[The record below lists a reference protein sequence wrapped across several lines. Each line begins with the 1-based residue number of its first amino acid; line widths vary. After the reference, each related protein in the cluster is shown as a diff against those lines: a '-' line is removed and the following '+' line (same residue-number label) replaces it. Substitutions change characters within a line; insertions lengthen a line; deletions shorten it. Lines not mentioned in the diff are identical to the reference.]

1 MSDARGTRGATGAGE
16 PRVGGQLDEA
26 IEDFAE
32 YQRVV
37 RGRSAATVRGYCS
50 DLRLLARGVPD
61 FASFTLAEL
70 RAWLASAV
78 EEGKSRS
85 TLARRTAALRAFS
98 SWATREGY
106 LDVDVA
112 QRLATPA
119 VGKHLPTVMS
129 PAKAGELMMNAVS
142 ADEAHFLRDSAMLE
156 FLYATGTRVAEL
168 VGLDIDDID
177 LPRRTARVTGK
188 GNKQRVV
195 PFGES
200 AADALKQWLDVGRPH
215 LAGDTPAVFVGTRGS
230 RIDPRQV
237 RRVVEKAAQV
247 TGAPGLT
254 PHGLRH
260 SAATHLL
267 EGGADLRV
275 VQELLGHSSL
285 QTTQVY
291 THVSAQRLKD
301 VYARAHP
308 RA

>member
-37 RGRSAATVRGYCS
+37 RGRSPATVRGYCS

-177 LPRRTARVTGK
+177 LSRRTARVTGK

-200 AADALKQWLDVGRPH
+200 AAEALEQWLEVGRPH
-215 LAGDTPAVFVGTRGS
+215 LAGDTLAVFVGTRGG

>member
-1 MSDARGTRGATGAGE
+1 MSGASE
-16 PRVGGQLDEA
+16 ESRRRVGGQLEEA

-32 YQRVV
+32 HQRIV
-37 RGRSAATVRGYCS
+37 RGRSEATVRGYCS
-50 DLRLLARGVPD
+50 DLRLLAQAVPD
-61 FASFTLAEL
+61 FRSFTLSAL
-70 RAWLASAV
+70 RTWLAHGV

-85 TLARRTAALRAFS
+85 TLARRTAAVRAFS
-98 SWATREGY
+98 AWAAREGH
-106 LDVDVA
+106 LDADVA
-112 QRLATPA
+112 QRLVTPK

-129 PAKAGELMMNAVS
+129 PVAAGELMGNAVS
-142 ADEAHFLRDSAMLE
+142 SDDAHYLRDSAMLE
-156 FLYATGTRVAEL
+156 FLYATGVRVAEL
-168 VGLDIDDID
+168 VGLDINDVD
-177 LPRRTARVTGK
+177 LSRRTARVTGK

-195 PFGES
+195 PFGAA
-200 AADALKQWLDVGRPH
+200 AADALTAWLSDGRAQ
-215 LAGDTPAVFVGTRGS
+215 LAGQTEAMFVGTRGG
-230 RIDPRQV
+230 RIDARQV
-237 RRVVEKAAQV
+237 RRVVERAAQV
-247 TGAPGLT
+247 SGASGLT

-301 VYARAHP
+301 VYARSHP

>member
-1 MSDARGTRGATGAGE
+1 MSGASGSGE
-16 PRVGGQLDEA
+16 RHVGGQLDEA

-32 YQRVV
+32 YQRIV
-37 RGRSAATVRGYCS
+37 RGRSDATVRGYCS
-50 DLRLLARGVPD
+50 DLRLLATEVSN
-61 FASFTLAEL
+61 FSAFTLNSL
-70 RAWLASAV
+70 REWLAHAV
-78 EEGKSRS
+78 SEGKSRS
-85 TLARRTAALRAFS
+85 TLARRTAAVRAFS
-98 SWATREGY
+98 TWAAREGY
-106 LDVDVA
+106 LRTDVA
-112 QRLATPA
+112 QRLATPK

-129 PAKAGELMMNAVS
+129 PSAAQELMGNAVS
-142 ADEAHFLRDSAMLE
+142 ADEIHFLRDSAMLE
-156 FLYATGTRVAEL
+156 FLYATGARVAEL
-168 VGLDIDDID
+168 VGLNIGDIDVS
-177 LPRRTARVTGK
+177 RCTARVTGK

-195 PFGES
+195 PFGD
-200 AADALKQWLDVGRPH
+200 AAHDALCAWLQIGRPQ
-215 LAGDTPAVFVGTRGS
+215 LAGDTEAVFVGTRGG

-237 RRVVEKAAQV
+237 RRVVERAAQV
-247 TGAPGLT
+247 TGTPGLT

-267 EGGADLRV
+267 EGGADLRI

>member
-1 MSDARGTRGATGAGE
+1 M
-16 PRVGGQLDEA
+16 GGQLDEA

-32 YQRVV
+32 YQRIV
-37 RGRSAATVRGYCS
+37 RGRSDATVRGYCS
-50 DLRLLARGVPD
+50 DLRLLATEVPD
-61 FASFTLAEL
+61 FSAFTLNSL
-70 RAWLASAV
+70 REWLAHAV
-78 EEGKSRS
+78 SEGKSRS
-85 TLARRTAALRAFS
+85 TLARRTAAVRAFS
-98 SWATREGY
+98 TWAAREGY
-106 LDVDVA
+106 LKTDVA
-112 QRLATPA
+112 QRLATPK

-129 PAKAGELMMNAVS
+129 PSAAQELMGNVVS
-142 ADEAHFLRDSAMLE
+142 ADEIHFLRDSAMLE
-156 FLYATGTRVAEL
+156 FLYATGARVAEL
-168 VGLDIDDID
+168 VGLNIGDIDVS
-177 LPRRTARVTGK
+177 RRTARVTGK

-195 PFGES
+195 PFGD
-200 AADALKQWLDVGRPH
+200 AAHDALCAWLQIGRPQ
-215 LAGDTPAVFVGTRGS
+215 LAGDTEAVFVGTRGG

-237 RRVVEKAAQV
+237 RRVVERAAQV
-247 TGAPGLT
+247 TGTPGLT

-267 EGGADLRV
+267 EGGADLRI

>member
-1 MSDARGTRGATGAGE
+1 MSGASGSGE
-16 PRVGGQLDEA
+16 RHVGGQLDEA

-32 YQRVV
+32 YQRIV
-37 RGRSAATVRGYCS
+37 RGRSDATVRGYCS
-50 DLRLLARGVPD
+50 DLRLLATEVSD
-61 FASFTLAEL
+61 FSAFTLNSL
-70 RAWLASAV
+70 REWLAHAV
-78 EEGKSRS
+78 SEGKSRS
-85 TLARRTAALRAFS
+85 TLARRTAAVRAFS
-98 SWATREGY
+98 TWAAREGY
-106 LDVDVA
+106 LKTDVA
-112 QRLATPA
+112 QRLATPK

-129 PAKAGELMMNAVS
+129 PSAAGELMGNAVS
-142 ADEAHFLRDSAMLE
+142 ADEIHFLRDSAMLE
-156 FLYATGTRVAEL
+156 FLYATGARVAEL
-168 VGLDIDDID
+168 VGLNIGDIDVS
-177 LPRRTARVTGK
+177 RRTARVTGK

-195 PFGES
+195 PFGD
-200 AADALKQWLDVGRPH
+200 AAHDALCAWLQIGRPQ
-215 LAGDTPAVFVGTRGS
+215 LAGDTEAVFVGTRGG

-237 RRVVEKAAQV
+237 RRVVERAAQV
-247 TGAPGLT
+247 TGTPGLT

-267 EGGADLRV
+267 EGGADLRI

>member
-1 MSDARGTRGATGAGE
+1 M
-16 PRVGGQLDEA
+16 GGQLDEA

-37 RGRSAATVRGYCS
+37 RGRSPATVRGYCS

-177 LPRRTARVTGK
+177 LSRRTARVTGK

-200 AADALKQWLDVGRPH
+200 AAEALEQWLEVGRPH
-215 LAGDTPAVFVGTRGS
+215 LAGDTLAVFVGTRGG

>member
-1 MSDARGTRGATGAGE
+1 MSGASGSGE
-16 PRVGGQLDEA
+16 RHVGGQLDEA

-32 YQRVV
+32 YQRIV
-37 RGRSAATVRGYCS
+37 RGRSDATVRGYCS
-50 DLRLLARGVPD
+50 DLRLLATEVSD
-61 FASFTLAEL
+61 FSSFTLNSL
-70 RAWLASAV
+70 REWLAHAV
-78 EEGKSRS
+78 SEGKSRS
-85 TLARRTAALRAFS
+85 TLARRTAAVRAFS
-98 SWATREGY
+98 TWAAREGY
-106 LDVDVA
+106 LKTDVA
-112 QRLATPA
+112 QRLATPK

-129 PAKAGELMMNAVS
+129 PSAAQELMGNVVS
-142 ADEAHFLRDSAMLE
+142 ADEIHFLRDSAMLE
-156 FLYATGTRVAEL
+156 FLYATGARVAEL
-168 VGLDIDDID
+168 VGLNIGDIDVS
-177 LPRRTARVTGK
+177 RRTARVTGK

-195 PFGES
+195 PFGD
-200 AADALKQWLDVGRPH
+200 AAHDALCAWLQIGRPQ
-215 LAGDTPAVFVGTRGS
+215 LAGDTEAVFVGTRGG

-237 RRVVEKAAQV
+237 RRVVERAAQV
-247 TGAPGLT
+247 TGTPGLT

-267 EGGADLRV
+267 EGGADLRI

>member
-1 MSDARGTRGATGAGE
+1 M
-16 PRVGGQLDEA
+16 GGQLDEA

-32 YQRVV
+32 YQRIV
-37 RGRSAATVRGYCS
+37 RGRSDATVRGYCS
-50 DLRLLARGVPD
+50 DLRLLATEVPD
-61 FASFTLAEL
+61 FSAFTLNSL
-70 RAWLASAV
+70 REWLAHAV
-78 EEGKSRS
+78 SEGKSRS
-85 TLARRTAALRAFS
+85 TLARRTAAVRAFS
-98 SWATREGY
+98 TWAAREGY
-106 LDVDVA
+106 LKTDVA
-112 QRLATPA
+112 QRLATPK

-129 PAKAGELMMNAVS
+129 PSAAEELMGNAVS
-142 ADEAHFLRDSAMLE
+142 ADEIHFLRDSAILE
-156 FLYATGTRVAEL
+156 FLYATGARVAEL
-168 VGLDIDDID
+168 VGLNIGDIDVS
-177 LPRRTARVTGK
+177 RRTARVTGK

-195 PFGES
+195 PFGD
-200 AADALKQWLDVGRPH
+200 AAHDALCAWLTIGRPQ
-215 LAGDTPAVFVGTRGS
+215 LAGDTDAVFVGTRGG

-237 RRVVEKAAQV
+237 RRVVERAAQV
-247 TGAPGLT
+247 TGTPGLT

-267 EGGADLRV
+267 EGGADLRI

>member
-1 MSDARGTRGATGAGE
+1 MSGASGSGE
-16 PRVGGQLDEA
+16 RHVGGQLDEA

-32 YQRVV
+32 YQRIV
-37 RGRSAATVRGYCS
+37 RGRSDATVRGYCS
-50 DLRLLARGVPD
+50 DLRLLATEVPD
-61 FASFTLAEL
+61 FSAFTLNSL
-70 RAWLASAV
+70 REWLAHAV
-78 EEGKSRS
+78 SEGKSRS
-85 TLARRTAALRAFS
+85 TLARRTAAVRAFS
-98 SWATREGY
+98 TWAAREGY
-106 LDVDVA
+106 LKTDVA
-112 QRLATPA
+112 QRLATPK

-129 PAKAGELMMNAVS
+129 PSAAQELMGNAVS
-142 ADEAHFLRDSAMLE
+142 ADEIHFLRDSAMLE
-156 FLYATGTRVAEL
+156 FLYATGARVAEL
-168 VGLDIDDID
+168 VGLNIGDIDVS
-177 LPRRTARVTGK
+177 RRTARVTGK

-195 PFGES
+195 PFGD
-200 AADALKQWLDVGRPH
+200 AAHDALCAWLQIGRPQ
-215 LAGDTPAVFVGTRGS
+215 LAGDTEAVFVGTRGG

-237 RRVVEKAAQV
+237 RRVVERAAQV
-247 TGAPGLT
+247 TGTPGLT

-267 EGGADLRV
+267 EGGADLRI

>member
-1 MSDARGTRGATGAGE
+1 M
-16 PRVGGQLDEA
+16 GGQLDEA

-32 YQRVV
+32 YQRIV
-37 RGRSAATVRGYCS
+37 RGRSDATVRGYCS
-50 DLRLLARGVPD
+50 DLRLLATEVPD
-61 FASFTLAEL
+61 FSAFTLNSL
-70 RAWLASAV
+70 REWLAHAV
-78 EEGKSRS
+78 SEGKSRS
-85 TLARRTAALRAFS
+85 TLARRTAAVRAFS
-98 SWATREGY
+98 TWAAREGY
-106 LDVDVA
+106 LKTDVA
-112 QRLATPA
+112 QRLATPK

-129 PAKAGELMMNAVS
+129 PSAAQELMGNAVS
-142 ADEAHFLRDSAMLE
+142 ADEIHFLRDSAMLE
-156 FLYATGTRVAEL
+156 FLYATGARVAEL
-168 VGLDIDDID
+168 VGLNIGDIDVS
-177 LPRRTARVTGK
+177 RRTARVTGK

-195 PFGES
+195 PFGD
-200 AADALKQWLDVGRPH
+200 AAHDALCAWLQIGRPQ
-215 LAGDTPAVFVGTRGS
+215 LAGDTEAVFVGTRGG

-237 RRVVEKAAQV
+237 RRVVERAALV
-247 TGAPGLT
+247 TGTPGLT

-267 EGGADLRV
+267 EGGADLRI

>member
-37 RGRSAATVRGYCS
+37 RGRSPATVRGYCS

-168 VGLDIDDID
+168 VGLDIDDLD
-177 LPRRTARVTGK
+177 LSRRTARVTGK

-200 AADALKQWLDVGRPH
+200 AADALGQWLEVGRPH

-291 THVSAQRLKD
+291 THVSAQRLRD

>member
-1 MSDARGTRGATGAGE
+1 MSDASGSGE
-16 PRVGGQLDEA
+16 RYVGGQLDEA

-32 YQRVV
+32 YQRIV
-37 RGRSAATVRGYCS
+37 RGRSDATVRGYCS
-50 DLRLLARGVPD
+50 DLRLLATEVPD
-61 FASFTLAEL
+61 FSAFTLNSL
-70 RAWLASAV
+70 REWLAHAV
-78 EEGKSRS
+78 SEGKSRS
-85 TLARRTAALRAFS
+85 TLARRTAAVRAFS
-98 SWATREGY
+98 TWAAREGY
-106 LDVDVA
+106 LKTDVA
-112 QRLATPA
+112 QRLATPK

-129 PAKAGELMMNAVS
+129 PSAAGELMGNAVS
-142 ADEAHFLRDSAMLE
+142 ADEIHFLRDSAMLE
-156 FLYATGTRVAEL
+156 FLYATGARVAEL
-168 VGLDIDDID
+168 VGLNIGDIDVS
-177 LPRRTARVTGK
+177 RRTARVTGK

-195 PFGES
+195 PFGD
-200 AADALKQWLDVGRPH
+200 AAHDALCAWLETGRPQ
-215 LAGDTPAVFVGTRGS
+215 LAGDTDAVFVGTRGG

-237 RRVVEKAAQV
+237 RRVVERAAQV
-247 TGAPGLT
+247 TGTPGLT

-267 EGGADLRV
+267 EGGADLRI

>member
-1 MSDARGTRGATGAGE
+1 MSDASGSGE
-16 PRVGGQLDEA
+16 RYVGGQLDEA

-32 YQRVV
+32 YQRIV
-37 RGRSAATVRGYCS
+37 RGRSDATVRGYCS
-50 DLRLLARGVPD
+50 DLRLLATEVPD
-61 FASFTLAEL
+61 FSAFTLNSL
-70 RAWLASAV
+70 REWLAHAV
-78 EEGKSRS
+78 SEGKSRS
-85 TLARRTAALRAFS
+85 TLARRTAAVRAFS
-98 SWATREGY
+98 TWAAREGY
-106 LDVDVA
+106 LKTDVA
-112 QRLATPA
+112 QRLATPK

-129 PAKAGELMMNAVS
+129 PSAAQELMGNAVS
-142 ADEAHFLRDSAMLE
+142 ADEIHFLRDSAMLE
-156 FLYATGTRVAEL
+156 FLYATGARVAEL
-168 VGLDIDDID
+168 VGLNIGDIDVS
-177 LPRRTARVTGK
+177 RRTARVTGK

-195 PFGES
+195 PFGD
-200 AADALKQWLDVGRPH
+200 AAHDALCAWLQIGRPQ
-215 LAGDTPAVFVGTRGS
+215 LAGDTEAVFVGTRGG

-237 RRVVEKAAQV
+237 RRVVERAAQV
-247 TGAPGLT
+247 TGTPGLT

-267 EGGADLRV
+267 EGGADLRI

>member
-1 MSDARGTRGATGAGE
+1 MSDARGTRGAAGAGE

-37 RGRSAATVRGYCS
+37 RGRSEATVRGYCS

-168 VGLDIDDID
+168 VGLDIDDLD
-177 LPRRTARVTGK
+177 LSRRTARVTGK

-200 AADALKQWLDVGRPH
+200 AADALGQWLEVGRPH
-215 LAGDTPAVFVGTRGS
+215 LAGDTPAVFVGTRGG

>member
-1 MSDARGTRGATGAGE
+1 MSGAIGSGE
-16 PRVGGQLDEA
+16 RHVGGQLDEA

-32 YQRVV
+32 YQRIV
-37 RGRSAATVRGYCS
+37 RGRSDATVRGYCS
-50 DLRLLARGVPD
+50 DLRLLATEVPD
-61 FASFTLAEL
+61 FSAFTLNSL
-70 RAWLASAV
+70 REWLAHAV
-78 EEGKSRS
+78 SEGKSRS
-85 TLARRTAALRAFS
+85 TLARRTAAVRAFS
-98 SWATREGY
+98 TWAAREGY
-106 LDVDVA
+106 LKTDVA
-112 QRLATPA
+112 QRLATPK

-129 PAKAGELMMNAVS
+129 PSAAQELMGNAVS
-142 ADEAHFLRDSAMLE
+142 ADEIHFLRDSAMLE
-156 FLYATGTRVAEL
+156 FLYATGARVAEL
-168 VGLDIDDID
+168 VGLNIGDIDVS
-177 LPRRTARVTGK
+177 RRTARVTGK

-195 PFGES
+195 PFGD
-200 AADALKQWLDVGRPH
+200 AAHDALCVWLQIGRPQ
-215 LAGDTPAVFVGTRGS
+215 LAGDTEAVFVGTRGG

-237 RRVVEKAAQV
+237 RRVVERAALV
-247 TGAPGLT
+247 TGTPGLT

-267 EGGADLRV
+267 EGGADLRI

>member
-1 MSDARGTRGATGAGE
+1 MSGASGSGE
-16 PRVGGQLDEA
+16 RHVGRQLDEA

-32 YQRVV
+32 YQRIV
-37 RGRSAATVRGYCS
+37 RGRSDATVRGYCS
-50 DLRLLARGVPD
+50 DLRLLATEVPD
-61 FASFTLAEL
+61 FSAFTLNSL
-70 RAWLASAV
+70 REWLAHAV
-78 EEGKSRS
+78 SEGKSRS
-85 TLARRTAALRAFS
+85 TLARRTAAVRAFS
-98 SWATREGY
+98 TWAAREGY
-106 LDVDVA
+106 LKTDVA
-112 QRLATPA
+112 QRLATPK

-129 PAKAGELMMNAVS
+129 PSAAQELMGNAVS
-142 ADEAHFLRDSAMLE
+142 ADEIHFLRDSAMLE
-156 FLYATGTRVAEL
+156 FLYATGARVAEL
-168 VGLDIDDID
+168 VGLNIGDIDVS
-177 LPRRTARVTGK
+177 RRTARVTGK

-195 PFGES
+195 PFGD
-200 AADALKQWLDVGRPH
+200 AAHDALCAWLQIGRPQ
-215 LAGDTPAVFVGTRGS
+215 LAGDTEAVFVGTRGG

-237 RRVVEKAAQV
+237 RRVVERAALV
-247 TGAPGLT
+247 TGTPGLT

-267 EGGADLRV
+267 EGGADLRI

>member
-1 MSDARGTRGATGAGE
+1 M
-16 PRVGGQLDEA
+16 GGQLDEA

-32 YQRVV
+32 YQRIV
-37 RGRSAATVRGYCS
+37 RGRSDATVRGYCS
-50 DLRLLARGVPD
+50 DLRLLATEVPD
-61 FASFTLAEL
+61 FSAFTLNSL
-70 RAWLASAV
+70 REWLAHAV
-78 EEGKSRS
+78 SEGKSRS
-85 TLARRTAALRAFS
+85 TLARRTAAVRAFS
-98 SWATREGY
+98 TWAAREGY
-106 LDVDVA
+106 LRTDVA
-112 QRLATPA
+112 QRLATPK

-129 PAKAGELMMNAVS
+129 PSAAQELMGNAVS
-142 ADEAHFLRDSAMLE
+142 ADEIHFLRDSAMLE
-156 FLYATGTRVAEL
+156 FLYATGARVAEL
-168 VGLDIDDID
+168 VGLNIGDIDVS
-177 LPRRTARVTGK
+177 RRTARVTGK

-195 PFGES
+195 PFGD
-200 AADALKQWLDVGRPH
+200 AAHDALCAWLQIGRPQ
-215 LAGDTPAVFVGTRGS
+215 LAGDTEAVFVGTRGG

-237 RRVVEKAAQV
+237 RRVVERAAQV
-247 TGAPGLT
+247 TGTPGLT

-267 EGGADLRV
+267 EGGADLRI